1 MEIQTET
8 PLAEAIAIAGG
19 ITKFSRALG
28 LNSHMVAYQWVKT
41 RVPAE
46 RCPDIESLTGI
57 KCEQL
62 RPDVN
67 WSVVR
72 GTARKSLST
81 KRPIAVRAIAGPATA
96 QPLALMPQDGQQV
109 AQIDPGV

>member
-19 ITKFSRALG
+19 ITKFARALG
-28 LNSHMVAYQWVKT
+28 LNSHMVAHQWVLT
-41 RVPAE
+41 RIPAE
-46 RCPDIESLTGI
+46 RCPDIEALTGI
-57 KCEQL
+57 KCEKL

-72 GTARKSLST
+72 GTDDK
-81 KRPIAVRAIAGPATA
+81 ATA
-96 QPLALMPQDGQQV
+96 
-109 AQIDPGV
+109 